1 MVAIQR
7 IKSAKINVEAVK
19 VAKGLTMNKCS
30 TATSQIQSRI
40 LVELLHRRCEKLK
53 ALPFIQV
60 GS

>member
-1 MVAIQR
+1 VVALKKM
-7 IKSAKINVEAVK
+7 KSARINQEAVK
-19 VAKGLTMNKCS
+19 VAKGLTMNKSS

-40 LVELLHRRCEKLK
+40 LVELLHWRCEKLK

>member
-1 MVAIQR
+1 M
-7 IKSAKINVEAVK
+7 KSARINQEAVK
-19 VAKGLTMNKCS
+19 VAKGLTMNKSS

-40 LVELLHRRCEKLK
+40 LVELLHWRCEKLK